1 MMVMKL
7 LTTCDKRQ
15 FWSRLNYQ
23 HDYDEDGEDSDG
35 GDDNDDGDEVVDNLW
50 LAADLVATLG
60 KGEEGRTDGPLEKK
74 ILFHCFSFFKVTVF
88 LIVMMVIRSG
98 KLPINIGSF
107 QRAGRQILVW
117 RSRLWSAPELQYGW
131 LTNSTLLIMIDYDH

>member
-1 MMVMKL
+1 MAR
-7 LTTCDKRQ
+7 TRAAA
-15 FWSRLNYQ
+15 RLAPRVPGD
-23 HDYDEDGEDSDG
+23 DYDQCDYRDEG
-35 GDDNDDGDEVVDNLW
+35 DGDEVVDNLW

-60 KGEEGRTDGPLEKK
+60 KGEEGRTDGPLEKEK
-74 ILFHCFSFFKVTVF
+74 FDFIVLAFKVTVF
-88 LIVMMVIRSG
+88 LMVMMVIRSG

-131 LTNSTLLIMIDYDH
+131 FTNSTLLIMIDYDH